1 MVFCPKLRHY
11 VPQKNFIS
19 VYFSLFYSFISYGSL
34 GWQFTSKP
42 ILILFIFQK
51 KCLRIITFSFY
62 KDHSNPLFKDLQ
74 LLKLR
79 DDLESEIKII
89 FYKFSRNELPKSV
102 CSVFNLDHEVH
113 TRNRRNSLLIY
124 IPRISTSQNDNHPL
138 ARWWCFYME

>member
-1 MVFCPKLRHY
+1 MFHKRILFQYIYPYFTHLFHTA
-11 VPQKNFIS
+11 PQDGN
-19 VYFSLFYSFISYGSL
+19 LL
-34 GWQFTSKP
+34 QKP

-79 DDLESEIKII
+79 DDLESEIKKI